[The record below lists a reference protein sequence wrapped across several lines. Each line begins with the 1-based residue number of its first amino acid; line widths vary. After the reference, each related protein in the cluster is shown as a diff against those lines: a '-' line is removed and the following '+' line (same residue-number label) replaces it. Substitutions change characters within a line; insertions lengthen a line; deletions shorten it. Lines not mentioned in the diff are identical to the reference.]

1 MNNARL
7 PPQIDLPAGLALALF
22 EAAAASAR
30 AAAGRLQRP
39 TVRHHPQTTLRPG
52 PSTPLW
58 NELAKQARGLLRK
71 RGERAKLARLLG
83 IPRQRI
89 TEYLRGGRR
98 CPDAERTLLLLCWV
112 ARRQRGGD
120 LAG

>member
-1 MNNARL
+1 MNIEHI
-7 PPQIDLPAGLALALF
+7 PPQGELPAALALALF

-39 TVRHHPQTTLRPG
+39 TVRHRQGATLRPG
-52 PSTPLW
+52 PDTPLW
-58 NELAKQARGLLRK
+58 NELGKQARGLLRK

-89 TEYLRGGRR
+89 TDYLRGGRG

-112 ARRQRGGD
+112 ARRQRGAD

>member
-1 MNNARL
+1 MNIERI
-7 PPQIDLPAGLALALF
+7 PPQMEMPSALALALF

-30 AAAGRLQRP
+30 AIAGRLQRP
-39 TVRHHPQTTLRPG
+39 TVRHRPQMTLRPG
-52 PSTPLW
+52 PNTPLW

-89 TEYLRGGRR
+89 TDYLRGGRG

-112 ARRQRGGD
+112 ARRQRGAD
-120 LAG
+120 LGG

>member
-1 MNNARL
+1 MNIEHI
-7 PPQIDLPAGLALALF
+7 PPQIDLPSQLALALF

-30 AAAGRLQRP
+30 AAAGRLLKP
-39 TVRHHPQTTLRPG
+39 TVRHRQGATLRPG
-52 PSTPLW
+52 PNTPLW
-58 NELAKQARGLLRK
+58 NELAKQARSLLRK

-89 TEYLRGGRR
+89 TDYLRSSRT

-112 ARRQRGGD
+112 ARRQRGAD